1 MEFSLPTVDQTTEEH
16 NIELLVILMEECAEV
31 QQACSKI
38 LRYGDSISSINSLTK
53 ELGDLQCMIDLAQA
67 HLVNPTKVH
76 DAVCHKRKKL
86 LKWSNIRLCN

>member
-16 NIELLVILMEECAEV
+16 NTELLIILMEECAEV

-53 ELGDLQCMIDLAQA
+53 ELGDLQCMINLTQEY
-67 HLVNPTKVH
+67 LVNPTKVH
-76 DAVCHKRKKL
+76 ESVCEKRRKL
-86 LKWSNIRLCN
+86 KKWSNIKL